1 MTKQNKN
8 IERNGLS
15 NVLSTQLIQNKIHII
30 RGRKV
35 MLDRDLAILYGV
47 PTKRLNEAVRR
58 NIGRFPNDFMFQLN
72 IDEYSASLRSQFA
85 TLKKS
90 RGSHQKYLPNAFTEQ
105 GIAMLSSVL
114 NSEQAITINIQII
127 RIFTKLREMIDAYK
141 ELREKVEELEKNS
154 SENFEQIF
162 KVIKLL
168 IQEKSEPKRKI
179 GFHV

>member
-15 NVLSTQLIQNKIHII
+15 NVLSTELIQNKIHII

-90 RGSHQKYLPNAFTEQ
+90 RGSHQKYLPNAF
-105 GIAMLSSVL
+105 
-114 NSEQAITINIQII
+114 
-127 RIFTKLREMIDAYK
+127 
-141 ELREKVEELEKNS
+141 
-154 SENFEQIF
+154 
-162 KVIKLL
+162 
-168 IQEKSEPKRKI
+168 
-179 GFHV
+179 